1 MDIPETFSGIGLQ
14 VPGVPL
20 LRISILDTRLEQ
32 RPGSAGGAAWWLWL
46 PMKVT
51 QMFRAVYFVEDKWQN
66 ATYQKFCVEGI
77 RKELWKV

>member
-46 PMKVT
+46 PMKVA
-51 QMFRAVYFVEDKWQN
+51 QMLASQLPSTRVTRK
-66 ATYQKFCVEGI
+66 ATT
-77 RKELWKV
+77 R

>member
-46 PMKVT
+46 PMKVA
-51 QMFRAVYFVEDKWQN
+51 QMLASQLPSNRVTRK
-66 ATYQKFCVEGI
+66 ATT
-77 RKELWKV
+77 R